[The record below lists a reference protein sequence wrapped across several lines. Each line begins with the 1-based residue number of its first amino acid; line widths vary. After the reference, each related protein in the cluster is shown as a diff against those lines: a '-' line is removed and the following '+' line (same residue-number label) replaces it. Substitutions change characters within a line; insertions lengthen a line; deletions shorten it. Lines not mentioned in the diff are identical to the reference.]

1 MQYLKYL
8 ACVCSTSGTSFAC
21 LVIASFY
28 TIDMRKVLRHLPLAA
43 RMACVF
49 SNNSESRYKCE
60 DIVTSGVRM
69 GQSTPGK
76 SRRVSFPPP
85 ISALGS
91 ELHEQGS
98 YQANQHRVRST
109 CKSGYLTFV
118 WLVGIWA

>member
-21 LVIASFY
+21 LVTASSY
-28 TIDMRKVLRHLPLAA
+28 IIVMRKVLRHLLFAA
-43 RMACVF
+43 CFACVF
-49 SNNSESRYKCE
+49 SKNSESRYKCE

-85 ISALGS
+85 IFALGS
-91 ELHEQGS
+91 KLHERGS
-98 YQANQHRVRST
+98 YRANQHRVRST
-109 CKSGYLTFV
+109 CEFGYLTFV
-118 WLVGIWA
+118 WLVSIWA